1 MGSDLWSNGTGVT
14 SKWAQE
20 YLQYHI
26 CHAVTPILFAIAQ
39 SIYAD
44 TGATLAQSCRYQLY
58 LILYILKTDREMAN
72 MRITGVHKP

>member
-1 MGSDLWSNGTGVT
+1 MGSDLWSDGTRVT

-20 YLQYHI
+20 YLQYYI

-44 TGATLAQSCRYQLY
+44 WELHQHNLVDTN
-58 LILYILKTDREMAN
+58 YI
-72 MRITGVHKP
+72 

>member
-1 MGSDLWSNGTGVT
+1 MGSDLWSDGRGVT

-44 TGATLAQSCRYQLY
+44 WELHQHNLVDTN
-58 LILYILKTDREMAN
+58 YI
-72 MRITGVHKP
+72 

>member
-1 MGSDLWSNGTGVT
+1 MGSDLWSDGTGVT

-26 CHAVTPILFAIAQ
+26 CHTVTPILFAIAQ

-58 LILYILKTDREMAN
+58 LNTGGLKYS
-72 MRITGVHKP
+72 IFSKLTGKWQI

>member
-1 MGSDLWSNGTGVT
+1 MGSDLWSDGTVVT
-14 SKWAQE
+14 SKWTQE

-58 LILYILKTDREMAN
+58 LNTSGLKYS
-72 MRITGVHKP
+72 IFSKLTGKWQI